1 MKKLS
6 PNYLNKPYNLLATL
20 AVLSTVILFNGCES
34 SDAGKTSEIV
44 ATFGDKELRVDQI
57 NHFLPAYNS
66 LEDSAKYAQQVV
78 RRWLK
83 QQVIQEAA
91 LKAVPDLEAQ
101 VAPQLENYKSTLLEQ
116 HFAKWLVDSHPE
128 KFEVSESDI
137 KNYYNKFS
145 EKFISEANFYQ
156 FFYIKTTKAAQYWI
170 INSLKEGD
178 AAEIQ
183 RLIEWCNKDAETYK
197 MDSTYR
203 KEGELLDLSQ
213 GYYFGNIRR
222 ASINYVYPYQQ
233 QEGDVISYCF
243 FKMLDVVKE
252 GEVLPL
258 IMVRD
263 EIEVIIQNQRKQAL
277 IDATI
282 SRLVEEAR
290 ATNRFQQVVE

>member
-1 MKKLS
+1 M
-6 PNYLNKPYNLLATL
+6 ATL
-20 AVLSTVILFNGCES
+20 AVLFTVSLLGGCDS
-34 SDAGKTSEIV
+34 ADSQSQSAIV
-44 ATFGDKELRVDQI
+44 ATFGDKELRVDYI
-57 NHFLPAYNS
+57 DHFLPAYNT

-78 RRWLK
+78 RKWLR
-83 QQVIQEAA
+83 QQVIREAA
-91 LKAVPDLEAQ
+91 LKAVPDLKSQ
-101 VAPQLENYKSTLLEQ
+101 VAPQIENYEGTLMEQ
-116 HFAKWLVDSHPE
+116 FFAKWLVDSHPE

-145 EKFISEANFYQ
+145 EKFVSEANFYQ

-170 INSLKEGD
+170 INDLKEGGPD
-178 AAEIQ
+178 DIKK
-183 RLIEWCNKDAETYK
+183 LIEWCNKEAEIYK

-213 GYYFGNIRR
+213 GYYFGNIRK
-222 ASINYVYPYQQ
+222 ASIGYVYPYQQ

-243 FKMLDVVKE
+243 FKMLDVVEE
-252 GEVLPL
+252 GDVLPL
-258 IMVRD
+258 NMVED
-263 EIEVIIQNQRKQAL
+263 QIEMIIQNQRKQAL